1 MGDDDPL
8 DGYSCIYRAKPG
20 TAGTVLTRSPSLT
33 QNLSYSPSS
42 GRLWGLNELAGRR
55 VVFSLNPKAADHSVY
70 LRNSYSALCA
80 GGGSKTGN
88 GAPVIQWG
96 CNNAQ
101 DERWVFETT
110 TDSNGKTAYFLRN
123 EYSGKCMGAASHLN
137 DGAGVIQYTCNGA
150 VDEKWWYDSG
160 NKALR
165 NVYSGKCL
173 ALGATATKGTQ
184 LIQYTCNG
192 KQDESWEQIPR

>member
-1 MGDDDPL
+1 MSPL
-8 DGYSCIYRAKPG
+8 PVG
-20 TAGTVLTRSPSLT
+20 TSGPCPWWAGTPST
-33 QNLSYSPSS
+33 PRARTS
-42 GRLWGLNELAGRR
+42 GT
-55 VVFSLNPKAADHSVY
+55 
-70 LRNSYSALCA
+70 ALCA

-110 TDSNGKTAYFLRN
+110 TDSNGKTAYFVRN

-173 ALGATATKGTQ
+173 ARGATATKGTQ